1 MNATEEK
8 KEEILFFNL
17 VNPEEKRSDHKK
29 RLDMLKK
36 KTVIQKN
43 CALNDTYKKCERAE
57 MACYCFIALAG
68 FGFGCFI
75 YSIIK
80 CFF

>member
-1 MNATEEK
+1 MIAEEK

-17 VNPEEKRSDHKK
+17 VNPEEKRKSHKK

-43 CALNDTYKKCERAE
+43 CAPHTYKKREHAE
-57 MACYCFIALAG
+57 MAIYCFIALAVLIIG
-68 FGFGCFI
+68 FGI
-75 YSIIK
+75 YN
-80 CFF
+80 FFNWVF